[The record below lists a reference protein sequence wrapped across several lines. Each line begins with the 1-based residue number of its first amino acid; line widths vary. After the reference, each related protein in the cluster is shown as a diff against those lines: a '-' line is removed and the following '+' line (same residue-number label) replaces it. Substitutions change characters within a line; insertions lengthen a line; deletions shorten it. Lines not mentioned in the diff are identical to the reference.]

1 MGGHCLKIGGIAA
14 VLIGSASVAY
24 AGAFETSSQDFD
36 ILFEQGNAV
45 DTSAMYVAPQRRLT
59 KIGGPAA
66 NGTNDGINP
75 VTGRPFEKGIQEAKG
90 YWVPKISAKFDLTND
105 LACAAQYRQPW
116 GINTSAGIETVHSYT
131 SIEQKI
137 TSNDYG
143 VNCSYRF
150 DTGAMGYFR
159 ILGGVSYQE
168 LRGQQTRMI
177 PHFSRNPDGIPG
189 SPFRAASLDA
199 DDHSFGWRIG
209 AAYEIPEYAIR
220 ASIVYQSE
228 VRYGLEGIVDNLAL
242 NPVTGRGEPIDVSSD
257 IATPQSVEFKFQT
270 GITPGWMA
278 FGSVEWMDWSSVT
291 SVDFVAAD
299 SEVLPIGTRVTS
311 LNLYYQDGWT
321 LRGGVAHTFNDHW
334 SLDGT
339 LTWDRGTSTG
349 LTTQTDL
356 WLFGLGAGY
365 KPSDQVEFR
374 LAGAAGWL
382 VSGKVDTALADGE
395 RSLLGSEG
403 VLDDDFVS
411 GLSLTAMVKF

>member
-1 MGGHCLKIGGIAA
+1 MGGRGLKIGGIAA
-14 VLIGSASVAY
+14 VLLGSAVVAH

-36 ILFEQGNAV
+36 ILFDQGNAV
-45 DTSAMYVAPQRRLT
+45 DTSAIYVAPQRRLT
-59 KIGGPAA
+59 KIGGPTAGDA
-66 NGTNDGINP
+66 NDGINP
-75 VTGRPFEKGIQEAKG
+75 ATGRPFEKGIEEAKG

-105 LACAAQYRQPW
+105 FACAAQYRQPW

-150 DTGAMGYFR
+150 DAGEKGYFR

-168 LRGQQTRMI
+168 LRGQQTRMV
-177 PHFSRNPDGIPG
+177 PHFSRNPEGIPG
-189 SPFRAASLDA
+189 GPFRAASLDA
-199 DDHSFGWRIG
+199 EDQSFGWRIG
-209 AAYEIPEYAIR
+209 AAYEIPEYALR

-228 VRYGLEGIVDNLAL
+228 VKYDLEGTVDNLIL
-242 NPVTGRGEPIDVSSD
+242 DPITGRGVPINVASDV
-257 IATPQSVEFKFQT
+257 ATPQSVEFNFQT
-270 GITPGWMA
+270 GIAPGWLA

-291 SVDFVAAD
+291 SVDFIASD
-299 SEVLPIGTRVTS
+299 NKVLPTGTRVTS

-321 LRGGVAHTFNDHW
+321 LRGGVGHKFNDQW
-334 SLDGT
+334 SLDGS
-339 LTWDRGTSTG
+339 LSWDRGTSTG

-356 WLFGLGAGY
+356 WLFTLGTDY
-365 KPSDQVEFR
+365 KPSDKIDIR

-382 VSGKVDTALADGE
+382 VSGKVDGMLADDK
-395 RSLLGSEG
+395 RSLLGCEG

-411 GLSLTAMVKF
+411 GLSLMAKVEF

>member
-1 MGGHCLKIGGIAA
+1 MGRRSLKIVGIA
-14 VLIGSASVAY
+14 VALLGRDVVAH

-36 ILFEQGNAV
+36 ILFEQGNVV
-45 DTSAMYVAPQRRLT
+45 DSSVVYVAPQRRLT
-59 KIGGPAA
+59 EIGGSTASDE
-66 NGTNDGINP
+66 NGGINP
-75 VTGRPFEKGIQEAKG
+75 ATGRPFEKVIEEAKG
-90 YWVPKISAKFDLTND
+90 YWMPKISAKFDLTSD
-105 LACAAQYRQPW
+105 LACAAQYRRPW
-116 GINTSAGIETVHSYT
+116 GISTEVGIETVRSYPLAK
-131 SIEQKI
+131 QKI

-150 DTGAMGYFR
+150 DAGAVGYFR

-177 PHFSRNPDGIPG
+177 PHFSRSQDGIPG

-199 DDHSFGWRIG
+199 DDQSFGWRIG
-209 AAYEIPEYAIR
+209 AAYENPEYAMR
-220 ASIVYQSE
+220 ASLVYQSE
-228 VRYGLEGIVDNLAL
+228 VKYGLEGTVDNLIL
-242 NPVTGRGEPIDVSSD
+242 NPITGRGVAINVDSDVS
-257 IATPQSVEFKFQT
+257 TPQSVEFKFQT
-270 GITPGWMA
+270 GIAPGWLA

-291 SVDFVAAD
+291 SVDFVASD
-299 SEVLPIGTRVTS
+299 NEVLPTGTRVTS

-321 LRGGVAHTFNDHW
+321 LRGGIGHRFNDHW

-356 WLFGLGAGY
+356 WLFTLGTGY
-365 KPSDQVEFR
+365 KPSDKVDIR

-382 VSGKVDTALADGE
+382 VSGRIDATVDDGK

>member
-1 MGGHCLKIGGIAA
+1 MGGRGFQISCIAA
-14 VLIGSASVAY
+14 VLCGRAVVAH

-45 DTSAMYVAPQRRLT
+45 DTSAIYVAPQRRLT
-59 KIGGPAA
+59 KIGGSVASDT
-66 NGTNDGINP
+66 NGGINP
-75 VTGRPFEKGIQEAKG
+75 ATGRPFEKGIEEAKG
-90 YWVPKISAKFDLTND
+90 LWVPKISAKFDLTSD

-116 GINTSAGIETVHSYT
+116 GIDTDAGIETVHSYT

-143 VNCSYRF
+143 VNCAYRF
-150 DTGAMGYFR
+150 DAGAMGYFR

-168 LRGQQTRMI
+168 LRGQQTRMV

-199 DDHSFGWRIG
+199 DDQSFGWRIG

-220 ASIVYQSE
+220 ASIVYQSA
-228 VRYGLEGIVDNLAL
+228 VKYGLEGTVDNLIL
-242 NPVTGRGEPIDVSSD
+242 NPITGRGEPIDVSSD
-257 IATPQSVEFKFQT
+257 VATPQSVEFKFQG
-270 GITPGWMA
+270 GITPGWLA

-299 SEVLPIGTRVTS
+299 SAVLPIGTRVTS

-321 LRGGVAHTFNDHW
+321 LRGGVAHTFDNHW

-356 WLFGLGAGY
+356 WLFSLGAGY

-382 VSGKVDTALADGE
+382 VSGKVDTTLADGE